1 MFRCRHGDWEWAG
14 VHALHTWPALQLP
27 FWKGTGLLKA
37 LCRICQ
43 PCVEVWCLR
52 TYWAWIEPSVW
63 GASCKRC
70 FLQLPEKV
78 TWEHAWGQLLGYGV
92 PYVLRVL
99 VGLVFFLKVS
109 GQLLVSCLFT
119 EMGLA
124 ESVPRACKCLAEAR
138 LDGQKPSEVWEGAC
152 KAGSA
157 AGSVEGE
164 KSSCRNFTLAVVVTL
179 RPLVREHREKE

>member
-1 MFRCRHGDWEWAG
+1 MGWSPWPAHLA
-14 VHALHTWPALQLP
+14 WPALQLP

-37 LCRICQ
+37 LCRIYQ
-43 PCVEVWCLR
+43 PCVDVWCLR

-78 TWEHAWGQLLGYGV
+78 TWENAWGQLLGYGV

-99 VGLVFFLKVS
+99 VGLVSFLKVS
-109 GQLLVSCLFT
+109 GDLLVSWLCT
-119 EMGLA
+119 EMALA
-124 ESVPRACKCLAEAR
+124 ESVPRVCGCLAEAR
-138 LDGQKPSEVWEGAC
+138 LDGQKPSEVWEGVC
-152 KAGSA
+152 KAGST